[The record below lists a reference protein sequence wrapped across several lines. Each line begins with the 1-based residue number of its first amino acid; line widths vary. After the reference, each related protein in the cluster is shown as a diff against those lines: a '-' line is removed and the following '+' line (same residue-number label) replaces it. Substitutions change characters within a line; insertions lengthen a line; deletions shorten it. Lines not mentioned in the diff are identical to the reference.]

1 MPLEHK
7 GPLTAS
13 PRTTLQMLEIGC
25 PGGACL
31 PHPSFPP
38 GTFSHLVTVSSRHFL
53 CPSLSWSPSL
63 DGPCLSTCVYR
74 CASPTLLISWLG
86 VSPSGGG
93 GLLLPVMWT
102 LTAPPAFTF
111 SAALLQ
117 LAQTARVHHST
128 PRECFLHT
136 LYYFCPVLSCRCT
149 DNFKK
154 SLIQDFTMAPVHVI
168 GFPQHIASG
177 LQDLYDPVSG
187 SMLTASF
194 SEASADVSEEGRKPA
209 VLGALCQVSC
219 QARVLG
225 SRAGI
230 TEHPGC
236 SKGPGA
242 TVGVRR
248 RKVATS
254 HL

>member
-31 PHPSFPP
+31 PLPSFPP

-63 DGPCLSTCVYR
+63 DGPRLSTCVYR

-117 LAQTARVHHST
+117 LAQTARCTTAHLENAFCT
-128 PRECFLHT
+128 PCII
-136 LYYFCPVLSCRCT
+136 YALS
-149 DNFKK
+149 
-154 SLIQDFTMAPVHVI
+154 
-168 GFPQHIASG
+168 
-177 LQDLYDPVSG
+177 Y
-187 SMLTASF
+187 
-194 SEASADVSEEGRKPA
+194 PA
-209 VLGALCQVSC
+209 
-219 QARVLG
+219 
-225 SRAGI
+225 RAQI
-230 TEHPGC
+230 ILRNH
-236 SKGPGA
+236 
-242 TVGVRR
+242 
-248 RKVATS
+248 
-254 HL
+254 